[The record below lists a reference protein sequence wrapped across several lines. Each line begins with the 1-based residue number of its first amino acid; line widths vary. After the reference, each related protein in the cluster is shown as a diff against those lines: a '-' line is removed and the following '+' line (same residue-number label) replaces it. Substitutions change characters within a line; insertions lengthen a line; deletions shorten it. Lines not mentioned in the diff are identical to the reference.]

1 MIDGITRP
9 QPQHTDARA
18 RSALLCNR
26 RRRERTKQDMDEQG
40 AARAESGTQW
50 TSMRTEAGLET
61 TATAT
66 PAATAV
72 ATAVSAPSAPSAGHD
87 GPPADHDDL
96 GGGDGGVVGTDA
108 ERPE

>member
-26 RRRERTKQDMDEQG
+26 RRRERTKQVMDEQG
-40 AARAESGTQW
+40 AARAESGTQR

-72 ATAVSAPSAPSAGHD
+72 SAPSAGHD

-96 GGGDGGVVGTDA
+96 GGGDGGVVGTD
-108 ERPE
+108 